1 MASATSK
8 SPWTPWNGQPGDD
21 MIAAETTKR
30 LVDLTDLQDKACEV
44 SELLKTLAH
53 PMRLMIVCTLI
64 EGEYSVSE
72 LEEKLDIHQPNL
84 SQQLTV
90 LREAEIVE
98 TRREG
103 KQIYYRLTAR
113 KAERLVGAL
122 YDIFCA
128 RGDTE

>member
-1 MASATSK
+1 MDT
-8 SPWTPWNGQPGDD
+8 
-21 MIAAETTKR
+21 
-30 LVDLTDLQDKACEV
+30 TDLQAKATEV

-53 PMRLMIVCTLI
+53 PMRLMIVCALI
-64 EGEYSVSE
+64 KGEYSVGE
-72 LEEKLDIHQPNL
+72 LEEMLGIHQPNL

-103 KQIYYRLTAR
+103 KQIYYKLTAQ

-128 RGDTE
+128 PEATS

>member
-1 MASATSK
+1 MVTIMTRTQAT
-8 SPWTPWNGQPGDD
+8 N
-21 MIAAETTKR
+21 R
-30 LVDLTDLQDKACEV
+30 LVDLTDLQGKAAEV

-90 LREAEIVE
+90 LREAELVE

-103 KQIYYRLTAR
+103 KQIYYRLTAL

-128 RGDTE
+128 PGDSK

>member
-1 MASATSK
+1 M
-8 SPWTPWNGQPGDD
+8 PD
-21 MIAAETTKR
+21 IA
-30 LVDLTDLQDKACEV
+30 DLQDKASEV

-64 EGEYSVSE
+64 KGEHSVGE

-90 LREAEIVE
+90 LREAEVVD
-98 TRREG
+98 TRRDG

-128 RGDTE
+128 DGGTK

>member
-1 MASATSK
+1 MSLTRLDKQIVDVSALRAKAS
-8 SPWTPWNGQPGDD
+8 
-21 MIAAETTKR
+21 
-30 LVDLTDLQDKACEV
+30 EV

-64 EGEYSVSE
+64 DGEYSVSE

-103 KQIYYRLTAR
+103 KQIYYKLTAR

-128 RGDTE
+128 PRGSE

>member
-1 MASATSK
+1 MN
-8 SPWTPWNGQPGDD
+8 PRVD
-21 MIAAETTKR
+21 KR
-30 LVDLTDLQDKACEV
+30 VADPADLQDKALEV

-64 EGEYSVSE
+64 KGEYSVGE

-103 KQIYYRLTAR
+103 KQIYYKLAAR
-113 KAERLVGAL
+113 KAERLVAAL

-128 RGDTE
+128 DGDTE

>member
-1 MASATSK
+1 
-8 SPWTPWNGQPGDD
+8 
-21 MIAAETTKR
+21 MISTNATKR
-30 LVDLTDLQDKACEV
+30 LVDPADLQGKASEV

-64 EGEYSVSE
+64 EGEHSVSE

-90 LREAEIVE
+90 LREAEIVQ

-103 KQIYYRLTAR
+103 KQIHYRLTAW

-128 RGDTE
+128 REDTGD

>member
-1 MASATSK
+1 MNRTKA
-8 SPWTPWNGQPGDD
+8 N
-21 MIAAETTKR
+21 KR
-30 LVDLTDLQDKACEV
+30 LVDLTDLQDRASEV

-64 EGEYSVSE
+64 QGEYSVGE

-103 KQIYYRLTAR
+103 KQIYYKLTAQ

-128 RGDTE
+128 SGDTE

>member
-1 MASATSK
+1 MNRTQA
-8 SPWTPWNGQPGDD
+8 
-21 MIAAETTKR
+21 TKR
-30 LVDLTDLQDKACEV
+30 LVDLTDLQGKAAEV

-64 EGEYSVSE
+64 EAEYSVSE
-72 LEEKLDIHQPNL
+72 LEERLDIHQPNL

-103 KQIYYRLTAR
+103 KQIYYRLTAQ

-122 YDIFCA
+122 YDIFCVP
-128 RGDTE
+128 GDTE

>member
-1 MASATSK
+1 MN
-8 SPWTPWNGQPGDD
+8 PRVD
-21 MIAAETTKR
+21 KR
-30 LVDLTDLQDKACEV
+30 VADPADLQDKALEV

-64 EGEYSVSE
+64 KGEYSVGE

-103 KQIYYRLTAR
+103 KQIYYKLMAR

-128 RGDTE
+128 DGDTE

>member
-1 MASATSK
+1 MNSAK
-8 SPWTPWNGQPGDD
+8 
-21 MIAAETTKR
+21 IEKR
-30 LVDLTDLQDKACEV
+30 IVDLTDLQAKASEV

-53 PMRLMIVCTLI
+53 PMRMMIVCTLI
-64 EGEYSVSE
+64 KSEYSVSE

-128 RGDTE
+128 SGDSE